1 MHIYSE
7 TQPYHS
13 ESPFP
18 LHVYLSETQL
28 LSSCFS
34 WTSFDLLCA
43 QKNILL
49 KKMSS
54 WDTHLYWSTIMQV
67 KLRYR
72 HITEGSTLP
81 SSCLLPFPNL
91 QHSSFSNEKHCSFP
105 RRVTIHCLHTC
116 VDAQTLA
123 VQCHNPSDHLL
134 LCPVWQPVSVLLL
147 VSHLSDY
154 LQPCGSSQSRAKSS
168 EGRLTSPWI
177 WSTLWGEGVLA
188 IWKIPYQGLAFC
200 LFESL
205 ATTGLPAREITTPH
219 SEQFL

>member
-1 MHIYSE
+1 
-7 TQPYHS
+7 
-13 ESPFP
+13 
-18 LHVYLSETQL
+18 
-28 LSSCFS
+28 
-34 WTSFDLLCA
+34 
-43 QKNILL
+43 
-49 KKMSS
+49 MSS

-177 WSTLWGEGVLA
+177 WSTLRGEGVLV

-200 LFESL
+200 LFWESGYNWASSPGDNNPTQRTVFVAIPCP
-205 ATTGLPAREITTPH
+205 ATRIPPNPQQEGQVR
-219 SEQFL
+219 